1 MLQKLK
7 ATQVHLIERIRTC
20 INGDGNYLV
29 NVFNLNWENI
39 FSNLYSIACQR
50 ERSSCI
56 VFLRSLILIRLN
68 IMINCLC
75 VCAIVRSRGG
85 ARKLFP

>member
-7 ATQVHLIERIRTC
+7 ATEVHLIERIRTC

-39 FSNLYSIACQR
+39 FPNLYLIACQR
-50 ERSSCI
+50 ER
-56 VFLRSLILIRLN
+56 
-68 IMINCLC
+68 
-75 VCAIVRSRGG
+75 
-85 ARKLFP
+85 